1 MFLFSSVKPPAA
13 SGKSYADLVVSQAW
27 PPSPL
32 WPGRWLFTG
41 IGRLSGSSQ
50 RGCEILLCVGPFN
63 LFCRGNL
70 FNLFKH
76 QFIVE
81 KCPLTTINSTKQ
93 SHPFRLVLP
102 NRNTTQAICIVLNF
116 LVAIVLKKLKTGEI
130 NLNDTA
136 QDIQRLLFQ
145 HKINIKITS
154 EIVCIL
160 CTKSE
165 IWYVFYI

>member
-13 SGKSYADLVVSQAW
+13 SGKSHADLVVSQAW
-27 PPSPL
+27 PLSPL

-50 RGCEILLCVGPFN
+50 RGCEILLCVGLFN

-93 SHPFRLVLP
+93 PHPFRLVLP
-102 NRNTTQAICIVLNF
+102 NRNTTQAICSF
-116 LVAIVLKKLKTGEI
+116 KFFSSHSFKKVKTGEI

-136 QDIQRLLFQ
+136 QDIQRDCYF
-145 HKINIKITS
+145 NI
-154 EIVCIL
+154 
-160 CTKSE
+160 
-165 IWYVFYI
+165 